1 MAETKRDEVESVER
15 RLLTVAEV
23 AKILGIDRK
32 SIYRMARE
40 GDLPGI
46 RLSRGPKARWRF
58 LRSDVDSAIERL
70 KVVT

>member
-1 MAETKRDEVESVER
+1 MATKRDQVESAVER
-15 RLLTVAEV
+15 RLLTVPEV
-23 AKILGIDRK
+23 SQILGVDRK

-58 LRSDVDSAIERL
+58 DRGDLDAAIQRR
-70 KVVT
+70 KVTA

>member
-15 RLLTVAEV
+15 RLLDVAEV
-23 AKILGIDRK
+23 SKIFGVDRK
-32 SIYRMARE
+32 LIYRMARE

-58 LRSDVDSAIERL
+58 DRADIDVAIQRR
-70 KVVT
+70 KVTA